1 MDISRQKPT
10 CSLSYWTHTILIISI
25 SLSRAA
31 TLHTPVGTM
40 QVLYIVD
47 GSHRRWITCRLWP
60 NHVNHRKSGG
70 HSDLVDPKNPL
81 PTCVML
87 STKTLKLPT
96 VLTNAVPITDLLS
109 LVPGVLGH
117 WDSVRGHP
125 GCVCD
130 AQLGLALAAHP
141 LGCPA
146 APLCCPVFCG
156 YL

>member
-47 GSHRRWITCRLWP
+47 GSRRRWITCRLWP

-117 WDSVRGHP
+117 WDGVRGHP

-146 APLCCPVFCG
+146 APLCCPMFCR